1 MKLCLLLDFL
11 IFFLNSDILK
21 VDEIKE
27 NRIFFSFLM
36 KKLLL
41 EIYLLVCRCGLP
53 FLFDFRRFGLS
64 WVFFVLLDQF

>member
-27 NRIFFSFLM
+27 NRIFF
-36 KKLLL
+36 
-41 EIYLLVCRCGLP
+41 
-53 FLFDFRRFGLS
+53 FLFNEEAAFRN
-64 WVFFVLLDQF
+64 LLIGVQMWFAIFI